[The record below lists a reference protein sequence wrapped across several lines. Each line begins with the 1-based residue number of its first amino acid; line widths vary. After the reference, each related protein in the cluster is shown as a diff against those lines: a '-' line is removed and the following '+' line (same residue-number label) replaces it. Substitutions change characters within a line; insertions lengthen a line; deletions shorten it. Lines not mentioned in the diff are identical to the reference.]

1 MIRGVVVLSV
11 VSFLA
16 WLERAFLD
24 WGFVPEMHVL
34 LSPAA
39 IAAATLFYTVLAA
52 AWLAAIA
59 GVRAGRRGAL
69 LANAALNALFAFGL
83 GVGTLV
89 SFCPSPCATVWPVM
103 EIANWSN
110 LGLGLASAVASLGAF
125 MRNSSTDRRMVP
137 G

>member
-24 WGFVPEMHVL
+24 WGFVPEMHGL
-34 LSPAA
+34 LSPTAV
-39 IAAATLFYTVLAA
+39 AAATLFYTLLAA
-52 AWLAAIA
+52 AWLAAI
-59 GVRAGRRGAL
+59 VRVREGRRGAL

-83 GVGTLV
+83 GVGTLF
-89 SFCPSPCATVWPVM
+89 SFCPSPCATVWPIL

-110 LGLGLASAVASLGAF
+110 LGLGLASAIASLGAF
-125 MRNSSTDRRMVP
+125 ARMSSTDRRIVP

>member
-1 MIRGVVVLSV
+1 MIRGVVALSV

-24 WGFVPEMHVL
+24 WGFVPEMHGL

-52 AWLAAIA
+52 AWLAAI
-59 GVRAGRRGAL
+59 VRVREGRRGAL
-69 LANAALNALFAFGL
+69 LANAALNGLFAFGL
-83 GVGTLV
+83 GIGTLL
-89 SFCPSPCATVWPVM
+89 SFCPSPCATVWPLM

-110 LGLGLASAVASLGAF
+110 LVLGFASAIASLVAF
-125 MRNSSTDRRMVP
+125 AAQRRTALA
-137 G
+137 